1 MGENLALI
9 RESRRREPSMKAISA
24 TFPTLLPSPL
34 DRFRFDFM
42 AALPFSGLS
51 LPPSLPFSDLSLPP
65 LLASRS

>member
-42 AALPFSGLS
+42 AALPFSA
-51 LPPSLPFSDLSLPP
+51 PSLPP
-65 LLASRS
+65 LLAWRSWLVLTWLAGW